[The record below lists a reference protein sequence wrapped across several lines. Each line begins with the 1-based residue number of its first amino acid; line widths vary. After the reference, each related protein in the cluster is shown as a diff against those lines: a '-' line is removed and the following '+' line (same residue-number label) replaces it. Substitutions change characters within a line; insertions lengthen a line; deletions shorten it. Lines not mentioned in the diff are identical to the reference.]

1 MPSTS
6 DGAGVD
12 PALNDV
18 ITRYHRV
25 ERAVSGATA
34 LLAGGIGAGLIL
46 LLPLWQGVLGAVAV
60 LAGLRLPVVTTAGSA
75 RLETTASPATVRA
88 AVTGPRPPMLAFQ
101 WGIANEVTATEHGG
115 RYARSSLC
123 GLRSVTMTT
132 TVDDAATTADIT
144 LRVTAGDSPWST
156 YHVTLTDHGDT
167 TVVEIDVRSDRRFGL
182 RGLPAWLVAQRYY
195 DAALEA
201 QGYTVISRE
210 RSLSFRGR

>member
-1 MPSTS
+1 
-6 DGAGVD
+6 
-12 PALNDV
+12 
-18 ITRYHRV
+18 
-25 ERAVSGATA
+25 
-34 LLAGGIGAGLIL
+34 
-46 LLPLWQGVLGAVAV
+46 
-60 LAGLRLPVVTTAGSA
+60 
-75 RLETTASPATVRA
+75 
-88 AVTGPRPPMLAFQ
+88 MLAFQ